1 MPQQDRRIEVSEA
14 VWKVIVREGLDRTSI
29 RAIARELDCTTGVVT
44 HYFRDK
50 QELILF
56 ALDRVTEKLQ
66 QAMQKVAEQPVSVDR
81 LVEMLWVFLPL
92 DNKRQEILKVW
103 VAFLG
108 YAVGR
113 ESLMLEHQASA
124 GELREVIMQEL
135 KALQS
140 AKKIRQDIDVGVEA
154 NSLLALVNG
163 IALDS
168 LIQKKCLNSKQQK
181 MVIQRYFNGITI
193 YATETVGKQIAKFQ
207 LQQGQKMLP

>member
-14 VWKVIVREGLDRTSI
+14 AWKVIVREGLDRTSM

-56 ALDRVTEKLQ
+56 ALHQVTEKLK
-66 QAMQKVAEQPVSVDR
+66 QAMEEVAEQPVSVER
-81 LVEMLWVFLPL
+81 LIEMLCAFLPL
-92 DNKRQEILKVW
+92 DNERQETLKVW

-113 ESLMLEHQASA
+113 ESLMLEHQTSA
-124 GELREVIMQEL
+124 GQLREIIIQEL
-135 KALQS
+135 KTLLS
-140 AKKIRQDIDVGVEA
+140 AKKIHQDIDPAVEA
-154 NSLLALVNG
+154 NTLLALVNG

-168 LIQKKCLNSKQQK
+168 LIQEKHLNPKQQRT
-181 MVIQRYFNGITI
+181 VIQRHFKGIT
-193 YATETVGKQIAKFQ
+193 V
-207 LQQGQKMLP
+207 

>member
-14 VWKVIVREGLDRTSI
+14 AWKVIVREGLDRTSM

-56 ALDRVTEKLQ
+56 ALHQVTEKLK
-66 QAMQKVAEQPVSVDR
+66 QAMEEVAEQPVSVDR
-81 LVEMLWVFLPL
+81 LIEMLCAFLPL
-92 DNKRQEILKVW
+92 DNERQEILKVW

-113 ESLMLEHQASA
+113 ESLMLEHQTSA
-124 GELREVIMQEL
+124 GQLREIIIQEL
-135 KALQS
+135 KTLLS
-140 AKKIRQDIDVGVEA
+140 AKKIHQDIDPAVEA
-154 NSLLALVNG
+154 NTLLALVNG

-168 LIQKKCLNSKQQK
+168 LIQEKCLSPKQQK
-181 MVIQRYFNGITI
+181 MVIRRYFKGITI
-193 YATETVGKQIAKFQ
+193 
-207 LQQGQKMLP
+207 